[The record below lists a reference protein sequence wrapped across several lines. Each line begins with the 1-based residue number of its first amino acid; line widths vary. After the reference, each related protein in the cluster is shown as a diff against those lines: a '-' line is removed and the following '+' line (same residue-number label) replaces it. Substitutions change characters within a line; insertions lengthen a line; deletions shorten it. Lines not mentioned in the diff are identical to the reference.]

1 MRRIVVAILFTVL
14 SLIAMGALALATWN
28 PAALEP
34 PGRLETAAA
43 TRAKRWMV
51 ARRARN
57 IRVPAPAAQSAKMG
71 EMQFAARCQVCHGI
85 DGRTPTDL
93 GLAMNPRATDLGSAD
108 VQRYSDAE
116 LFWII
121 RNGIRLS
128 GMPGFGQT
136 LSDEEIWP
144 LVHYVRSVKA
154 LPKP

>member
-1 MRRIVVAILFTVL
+1 MRRIVATVFFTLLALAV
-14 SLIAMGALALATWN
+14 MGTLALATWN

-34 PGRLETAAA
+34 PSRLETAAA
-43 TRAKRWMV
+43 TRAKRWLV

-57 IRVPAPAAQSAKMG
+57 IHAPAPTAQSAKMG

-85 DGRTPTDL
+85 GGRTPTDL
-93 GLAMNPRATDLGSAD
+93 GRGMNPQATDLGSAE

-116 LFWII
+116 FFWII

-128 GMPGFGQT
+128 GMPGFGKM

-144 LVHYVRSVKA
+144 LVHYVRSLNDKNE
-154 LPKP
+154 